1 LFSAC
6 RRLSFR
12 RGRLLWV
19 SLLVAAMAFPR
30 SARAQ
35 SGNGAQGGL
44 EFLLPIGARTVGMGQ
59 AGTAL
64 AIGSDALWW
73 NPALIARGPRE
84 ASMQITQ
91 TLATQTGADASIA
104 VIYGVP
110 RVGAVALSLRYLNYG
125 EQDAVSD
132 TTQQV
137 IGKFVQTGMILA
149 ATFAAP
155 FGDRF
160 AFGLTAKV
168 LREAFPCTGDCTPA
182 TGNATS
188 PPQTG
193 ALDLGAQYLVTSDS
207 LFTVGAAVRNVGFKL
222 QVNDTPQ
229 ADALPGRLYL
239 GFAAAPRW
247 AQLPKDV
254 RVRAAADLVWRL
266 ADGGMPGLNLG
277 GELSFMER
285 YQLRGGYVVNG
296 PTGSGLTFGAGVS
309 TGKLHIDLARML
321 NDVSQQSGVTPTYVA
336 LRYLY

>member
-1 LFSAC
+1 VLC
-6 RRLSFR
+6 
-12 RGRLLWV
+12 V
-19 SLLVAAMAFPR
+19 SLVLAAVASSR
-30 SARAQ
+30 SARGQ

-44 EFLLPIGARTVGMGQ
+44 DFLLPIGARTVGMGQ

-64 AIGSDALWW
+64 AVGSDALWW

-91 TLATQTGADASIA
+91 TLATQTGADLGLS
-104 VIYGVP
+104 VIYGEP
-110 RVGAVALSLRYLNYG
+110 RVGAVGLSLRYLNYG
-125 EQDAVSD
+125 EQDAADS
-132 TTQQV
+132 TQQLT
-137 IGKFVQTGMILA
+137 GKFAQTGTILA

-160 AFGLTAKV
+160 ALGLTAKL
-168 LREAFPCTGDCTPA
+168 LRIGFPCTGDCSFTI
-182 TGNATS
+182 GNTTS
-188 PPQTG
+188 PQTG
-193 ALDLGAQYLVTSDS
+193 ALDLGAQYLVTDDS
-207 LFTVGAAVRNVGFKL
+207 AFTVGAAVRNVGFKL

-239 GFAAAPRW
+239 GFAAAPKFSQW
-247 AQLPKDV
+247 PKDV

-266 ADGGMPGLNLG
+266 SDAGTPGVNLG

-285 YQLRGGYVVNG
+285 YQLRGGYVANG
-296 PTGSGLTFGAGVS
+296 PTGSGLTFGAGIS
-309 TGKLHIDLARML
+309 TGRLHIDFARML

>member
-1 LFSAC
+1 L
-6 RRLSFR
+6 
-12 RGRLLWV
+12 V
-19 SLLVAAMAFPR
+19 SLLVAGMQR
-30 SARAQ
+30 SAFSQ

-59 AGTAL
+59 AGTAI
-64 AIGSDALWW
+64 AVGSDALWW

-91 TLATQTGADASIA
+91 TLATQTGADAGVA
-104 VIYGVP
+104 LIYAVP
-110 RVGAVALSLRYLNYG
+110 RVGAVGLSLRYLNYG

-132 TTQQV
+132 STQQ
-137 IGKFVQTGMILA
+137 ITGKFSQTGTIVA

-155 FGDRF
+155 FGDRL
-160 AFGLTAKV
+160 AVGLTAKL
-168 LREAFPCTGDCTPA
+168 LRIGFPCTGDCSNTVA
-182 TGNATS
+182 VTTS
-188 PPQTG
+188 PQTG

-207 LFTVGAAVRNVGFKL
+207 LFTLGAAVRNVGFKL

-229 ADALPGRLYL
+229 ADALPGRLYF
-239 GFAAAPRW
+239 GIAAAPKW

-266 ADGGMPGLNLG
+266 SDAGSPGLNLG
-277 GELSFMER
+277 GELSFKER

-296 PTGSGLTFGAGVS
+296 PTGSGLTFGAGIS
-309 TGKLHIDLARML
+309 TGKLQIDFSRML

>member
-1 LFSAC
+1 M
-6 RRLSFR
+6 
-12 RGRLLWV
+12 
-19 SLLVAAMAFPR
+19 SLLVASAFPR

-64 AIGSDALWW
+64 ALGSDALWW

-84 ASMQITQ
+84 ASMQVTQ
-91 TLATQTGADASIA
+91 TLATQSGADLGVS

-110 RVGAVALSLRYLNYG
+110 RVGAVGLSVRYLNYG
-125 EQDAVSD
+125 DQDATDSA
-132 TTQQV
+132 QQV
-137 IGKFVQTGMILA
+137 TGKFAQTGTIVA

-160 AFGLTAKV
+160 ALGLTAKL
-168 LREAFPCTGDCTPA
+168 LRIGFPCTGDCTN
-182 TGNATS
+182 TIGVTNS
-188 PPQTG
+188 PQTG
-193 ALDLGAQYLVTSDS
+193 ALDLGAQYLVTDDS
-207 LFTVGAAVRNVGFKL
+207 IFTVGAAVRNVGFKL

-239 GFAAAPRW
+239 GFAAAPKF

-254 RVRAAADLVWRL
+254 RMRAAVDVVWRL
-266 ADGGMPGLNLG
+266 SDAGTPGLNLG

-296 PTGSGLTFGAGVS
+296 PTGSGLTFGAGIT
-309 TGKLHIDLARML
+309 TGKLHIDFARML
-321 NDVSQQSGVTPTYVA
+321 NDVSQQSGVTPTYIA